1 MDGDAVAYDNLLKSV
16 EESAE
21 ARERELLQKAGQQAD
36 VIRAEAKKRADE
48 VQKAMVRD
56 AERSVAIERNKQLY
70 LAKGEIKEKSLR
82 SREKIFLSAFAEAER
97 RLSGLRQDKE
107 YPAIFERLARETVS
121 AMGTNP
127 FVLHVDKRDVELCRA
142 TTAAMNVS
150 CEIIPDI
157 ECAGGLVAASPD
169 GLVTIANTVES
180 RLERIREHKRLAIY
194 TILSGG

>member
-1 MDGDAVAYDNLLKSV
+1 MAYDNLLKSV

-21 ARERELLQKAGQQAD
+21 ARERELLQKAEQQAEA
-36 VIRAEAKKRADE
+36 IRAEARKRAE
-48 VQKAMVRD
+48 EIQQATIRD

-82 SREKIFLSAFAEAER
+82 GREKIFLSAFAEAES
-97 RLSGLRQDKE
+97 RLSGLRQDKQ

-127 FVLHVDKRDVELCRA
+127 FVLHVDKRDLDLCR
-142 TTAAMNVS
+142 TTLTAIGIR
-150 CEIIPDI
+150 CEVIPDI
-157 ECAGGLVAASPD
+157 ECAGGLVASSPD

-180 RLERIREHKRLAIY
+180 RLERIREHKRLAIFK
-194 TILSGG
+194 ILSGG

>member
-1 MDGDAVAYDNLLKSV
+1 MAYDNLLKSV

-21 ARERELLQKAGQQAD
+21 ARERELLQKAEEKAET
-36 VIRAEAKKRADE
+36 IRAEARKRADE
-48 VQKAMVRD
+48 IQQATIRD

-70 LAKGEIKEKSLR
+70 LANGEIKEKSLR
-82 SREKIFLSAFAEAER
+82 GREKIFLSAFSEAEN
-97 RLSGLRQDKE
+97 RLSGLRQDKQ

-127 FVLHVDKRDVELCRA
+127 FVLHVDKRDLDLCR
-142 TTAAMNVS
+142 TMLAAMGVR
-150 CEIIPDI
+150 CEVIPDI

-180 RLERIREHKRLAIY
+180 RLERIREHKRLSIY
-194 TILSGG
+194 KILSGG

>member
-1 MDGDAVAYDNLLKSV
+1 MAYDNLLKSV

-21 ARERELLQKAGQQAD
+21 ARERELLQKAEEQAD
-36 VIRAEAKKRADE
+36 AIRAEARKRADE
-48 VQKAMVRD
+48 IQQATIRD

-82 SREKIFLSAFAEAER
+82 GREKVFLSAFREAEG
-97 RLSGLRQDKE
+97 RLSGLRQDKQ

-127 FVLHVDKRDVELCRA
+127 FVLHVDKRDQDLCR
-142 TTAAMNVS
+142 TTLTAMGVH
-150 CEIIPDI
+150 CEVIPDI
-157 ECAGGLVAASPD
+157 ECAGGLVATSPD

-180 RLERIREHKRLAIY
+180 RLERIREHKRLAIFK
-194 TILSGG
+194 ILSGG

>member
-1 MDGDAVAYDNLLKSV
+1 MAYDNLLKSV

-21 ARERELLQKAGQQAD
+21 ARERELLQKAEQEAEA
-36 VIRAEAKKRADE
+36 IRAEARKRADE
-48 VQKAMVRD
+48 IQQATIRD

-82 SREKIFLSAFAEAER
+82 GREKVFLSAFVEAEK
-97 RLSGLRQDKE
+97 RLSGLRQDKQ
-107 YPAIFERLARETVS
+107 YPAIFERLARESVS

-127 FVLHVDKRDVELCRA
+127 FVLHVDKRDLELCG
-142 TTAAMNVS
+142 TTLAGMGVR
-150 CEIIPDI
+150 CEVIPDI
-157 ECAGGLVAASPD
+157 ECAGGLVATSPD

-194 TILSGG
+194 KILSGG